1 MMKSMTSIKTHI
13 GIFVLVFA
21 CMAGF
26 IAIIAMMFALWSV
39 LLDAEQMGV
48 LMLCTFLSMFVLYGV
63 FYGALR
69 QFEISAFKRLVT
81 SNSRLVPLTGR
92 AQFDYFE
99 LEGRFGF
106 LFGTIV
112 FDNALVWRCESLS
125 AFHRI
130 LKECRK
136 MNPHFETIDC

>member
-26 IAIIAMMFALWSV
+26 IAIIAMMFALWSA

-63 FYGALR
+63 FY
-69 QFEISAFKRLVT
+69 SAFKRLVT

-136 MNPHFETIDC
+136 MNPHFYTI